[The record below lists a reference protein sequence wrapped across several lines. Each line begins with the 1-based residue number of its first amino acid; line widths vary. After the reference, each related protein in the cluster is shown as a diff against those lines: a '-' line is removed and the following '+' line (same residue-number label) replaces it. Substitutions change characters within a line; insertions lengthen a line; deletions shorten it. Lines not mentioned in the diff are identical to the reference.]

1 MIDLRRFGVGVAYV
15 KRNKILSKRVKIVKK
30 VLVTISVQTVVCG
43 VILKFF
49 IVKTVVFVEKARE
62 INSSIA
68 RAVMLACQL
77 DTKMSVKLPL
87 QDHLLFLEM
96 LHVPFA

>member
-1 MIDLRRFGVGVAYV
+1 MNCLNDCFDSLLGY
-15 KRNKILSKRVKIVKK
+15 KLEIVKK
-30 VLVTISVQTVVCG
+30 VLVTISVQIVECG

-49 IVKTVVFVEKARE
+49 IVKTVAFVEKARE